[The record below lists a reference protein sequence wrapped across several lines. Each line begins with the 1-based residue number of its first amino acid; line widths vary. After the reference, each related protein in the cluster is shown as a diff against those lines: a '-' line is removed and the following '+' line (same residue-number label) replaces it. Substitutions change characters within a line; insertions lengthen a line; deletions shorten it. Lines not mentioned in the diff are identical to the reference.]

1 MSMNILPLGIL
12 AQFMKCNNNSNN
24 NSSSNNSDNSEQI
37 IKITASPTGDS
48 AICDI
53 SKKEF
58 IQKITGVNGAKTVI
72 EFSKIQEGN
81 GFLAS
86 GIYVLYPFG
95 NENARVQDEIGMISA
110 IFYSVPEIEVTAQ
123 NIFITTWEM
132 VFLDEPMSSEG
143 HGTYK
148 LECRGIALNAEQIK
162 SETIE
167 TYTITFKEDN

>member
-123 NIFITTWEM
+123 NIFITT
-132 VFLDEPMSSEG
+132 
-143 HGTYK
+143 
-148 LECRGIALNAEQIK
+148 
-162 SETIE
+162 
-167 TYTITFKEDN
+167 